1 MDIKLNDSVIDK
13 ILELK
18 HLCCKVSPDGD
29 IIDQLVDQKNKND
42 FNDRIDNFI
51 KIVHD
56 NRDKMTK
63 PFTMEFLINLLS
75 SYLLNQN
82 VNCIPIVNLLY
93 DINRHFYD
101 KIEHINILDIDIDDC
116 K

>member
-1 MDIKLNDSVIDK
+1 MDVKLKDSVIDK

-18 HLCCKVSPDGD
+18 QLCYINLPGED
-29 IIDQLVDQKNKND
+29 IIDQLVNQKNKND
-42 FNDRIDNFI
+42 FNDRIDKFV
-51 KIVHD
+51 KYCD
-56 NRDKMTK
+56 DREKMTK
-63 PFTMEFLINLLS
+63 PFVMEFLINLLS
-75 SYLLNQN
+75 SYLLNHTI
-82 VNCIPIVNLLY
+82 NCIPILNLLY